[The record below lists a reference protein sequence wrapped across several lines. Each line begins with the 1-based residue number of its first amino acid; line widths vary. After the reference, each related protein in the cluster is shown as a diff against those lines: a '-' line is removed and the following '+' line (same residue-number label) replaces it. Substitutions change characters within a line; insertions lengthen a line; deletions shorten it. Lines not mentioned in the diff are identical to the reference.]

1 MNNLPSWAP
10 NWARGN
16 RVLKV
21 GATVFDHLPSTEPRA
36 SRSYDRRGHQVGM
49 TYRVNMGKDNHNGR
63 YRHWRFPVI
72 TPHAFPNDSSL
83 NVSQPIMQYVQ
94 RYGGK
99 TRYVLEV
106 ARKYTHTIWPR
117 QNLRH
122 WEVEVVLVSLKR
134 APNFLAVKHFWSFA
148 VLNERKRCN
157 LYLKKRP
164 EAPPI
169 WGTAESSPSSNSWQR
184 SRLLGNF
191 GVSQHEIQLAS
202 RDCKDDA
209 SKVADSFLRFRRKG
223 VLMAGY
229 VKQLDAEY
237 ENGFWGRCSCITL
250 AKITRVT
257 HLKITQ
263 NNSNFNITKT

>member
-1 MNNLPSWAP
+1 
-10 NWARGN
+10 
-16 RVLKV
+16 
-21 GATVFDHLPSTEPRA
+21 
-36 SRSYDRRGHQVGM
+36 M

-72 TPHAFPNDSSL
+72 TAHALPNDSSL
-83 NVSQPIMQYVQ
+83 NVAQPITQYVQ
-94 RYGGK
+94 RYGGN

-122 WEVEVVLVSLKR
+122 WEVEVVLLSLKR
-134 APNFLAVKHFWSFA
+134 APNFLAVKHFWAFA

-164 EAPPI
+164 EAPTI
-169 WGTAESSPSSNSWQR
+169 WGRTTESSPSSNSWQR
-184 SRLLGNF
+184 SRLLENF
-191 GVSQHEIQLAS
+191 GVSQYEIQVAS
-202 RDCKDDA
+202 RDCKGDA